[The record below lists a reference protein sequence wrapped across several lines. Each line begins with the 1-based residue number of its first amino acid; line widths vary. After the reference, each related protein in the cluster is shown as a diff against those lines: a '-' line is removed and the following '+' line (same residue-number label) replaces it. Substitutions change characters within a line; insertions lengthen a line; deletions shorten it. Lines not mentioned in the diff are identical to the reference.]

1 MRSIFLI
8 CAVAVIGLSIVCIFI
23 SASHNKRIS
32 KYMAGLHL
40 MAVLSTLS
48 ASVPLFTSDLAVAT
62 VSTSIYYAIID
73 WYLFAFVDFLFAFTE
88 TPFDAPLIKVFRT
101 DFKILG
107 IADSFLILSTL
118 FTDFTFTLQ
127 EVVKDG
133 VLIMWK
139 ETREYGFMVHSI
151 FDYIITF
158 FILIFLIKKLA
169 SAAKFHKQKILFVI
183 ACFAIMMIM
192 NLGFMIFG
200 SQYRFSVIS
209 YGLLTLFINVIG
221 FYIIPLKLN
230 LKIKALIAED
240 MSDAVVCFDS
250 DSECVFMN
258 RMAKKIFKTEEK
270 CKRRLYFYSATN
282 EDSLKM
288 RDDLEVDGKIK
299 HFNILLN
306 TMRDS
311 KGRRV
316 GSYMVFSD
324 ISREIEM
331 IEKEK
336 YHSTHDFLTGF
347 YNRSTFFKEMEAVI
361 NKEPNVQRYMVCTNI
376 KNFKMLNDRFGSEY
390 GDRILKMQACV
401 LRDLLR
407 LVGGGKIIDGSK
419 ATDCLVGR
427 ISGDRFGIFVRKDSF
442 DIDDFC
448 NRTIK
453 IQQAGGIG
461 KYKLRI
467 LVGIYEISEESI
479 ASDSVY
485 SMYDKANLSIKNVSD
500 EIAKMVYFYDS
511 ALMEQL
517 NHERKI
523 IGMFDKAMEDGEFC
537 MFLQPQVSS
546 KTKKAVGAEALV
558 RWHSSNGMVPPG
570 EFIPVLENA
579 SLIHKLD
586 RFIWEEAA
594 KKLSEWKSKGIN
606 LYIAVNISVK
616 DFYYLD
622 LYSEFTSLVEKYG
635 INPGNL
641 KLEITETVL
650 MHDVRMHSE
659 ILTKLRNYGFFI
671 EMDDFGSG
679 YSSLSMLKSIK
690 MDILKIDMAFLKKSR
705 NPERSKT
712 IIESIIKMAKKLGM
726 KIVTEGV
733 EENQHVEFLTDAG
746 CDIFQGY
753 FYSCPISVDEFE
765 SKFMNLKMEGDE

>member
-8 CAVAVIGLSIVCIFI
+8 CAFVVIGLSIVCIFI
-23 SASHNKRIS
+23 SASHNNRIS
-32 KYMAGLHL
+32 KYMATLHL
-40 MAVLSTLS
+40 MSVLSILC
-48 ASVPLFTSDLAVAT
+48 AVVPVFTVDIDVAT
-62 VSTSIYYAIID
+62 VSTALYYASID
-73 WYLFAFVDFLFAFTE
+73 WYLFAFVDFLFVFTD
-88 TPFDAPLIKVFRT
+88 TPFDGPLIKLFRT

-107 IADSFLILSTL
+107 IADSFLILSTV

-127 EVVKDG
+127 GIVKNG
-133 VLIMWK
+133 VLVLWK
-139 ETREYGFMVHSI
+139 ETREYGFMVHSV
-151 FDYIITF
+151 FDYIITL
-158 FILIFLIKKLA
+158 FIFIFLMKKLA
-169 SAAKFHKQKILFVI
+169 TAAKFHRQKILFVM
-183 ACFAIMMIM
+183 ACFAVMMVM

-230 LKIKALIAED
+230 LRIKALIAED
-240 MSDAVVCFDS
+240 MNDAVVCFDS

-270 CKRRLYFYSATN
+270 CKNRLYFYSASE
-282 EDSLKM
+282 EDSFRTK
-288 RDDLEVDGKIK
+288 DDLEVDGEIR
-299 HFNILLN
+299 HFNVLLN
-306 TMRDS
+306 VLRDS

-324 ISREIEM
+324 ISHEIEM

-336 YHSTHDFLTGF
+336 YLSSHDSLTGF
-347 YNRSTFFKEMEAVI
+347 YNRSTFFKKMEEALEE
-361 NKEPNVQRYMVCTNI
+361 EPESKKYMVCTNI
-376 KNFKMLNDRFGSEY
+376 KNFKLLNDRFGSIY

-401 LRDLLR
+401 LRDVLR
-407 LVGGGKIIDGSK
+407 HVGGGKIIDGSR
-419 ATDCLVGR
+419 AGSCLVGR
-427 ISGDRFGIFVRKDSF
+427 ISGDRFGILVRKDLF
-442 DIDDFC
+442 DIGDFC
-448 NRTIK
+448 ARTMK

-467 LVGIYEISEESI
+467 LVGIHEISEENVL
-479 ASDSVY
+479 AESVY

-511 ALMEQL
+511 ALMEHL
-517 NHERKI
+517 KHERKI
-523 IGMFDKAMEDGEFC
+523 IGMFDKGLEDREFC

-546 KTKKAVGAEALV
+546 VTKRAVGAEALV
-558 RWHSSNGMVPPG
+558 RWHSSVGMVPPG
-570 EFIPVLENA
+570 EFIPFLENA
-579 SLIHKLD
+579 SLIHRLD

-594 KKLSEWKSKGIN
+594 KKLAEWKSRGIN

-650 MHDVRMHSE
+650 MHDVSMHSE
-659 ILTKLRNYGFFI
+659 ILGRLRDYGFFI
-671 EMDDFGSG
+671 EMDDFVSG

-705 NPERSKT
+705 NQERSKT

-733 EENQHVEFLTDAG
+733 EETKHVEFLTDAG

-753 FYSCPISVDEFE
+753 YYSCPVSVEEFE
-765 SKFMNLKMEGDE
+765 SKFMNLKAEGVE